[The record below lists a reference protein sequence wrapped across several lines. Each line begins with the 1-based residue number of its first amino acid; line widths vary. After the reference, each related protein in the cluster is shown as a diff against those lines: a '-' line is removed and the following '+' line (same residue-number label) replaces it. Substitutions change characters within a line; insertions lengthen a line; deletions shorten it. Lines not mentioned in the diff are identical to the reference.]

1 MDGSRLSLFPHHAWL
16 SFHVG
21 RPADGMPLVFP
32 WQSVA
37 HGISFV
43 VAGDHRLRW
52 VEAGRERIVVKSA
65 GTAHFLPADDRDRE
79 FVIEAEGDYD
89 VFCLVVPRRHLT
101 DSAAAEGV
109 TAPDELQPLIAPDDR
124 VLKACLTRLAGAADD
139 ESHADSLRRDEAAR
153 RLLLRLLA
161 LQGRRPDWHADESV
175 FDRGTLGR
183 VVELIDGHLHDLPSL
198 AEFGYRTGLSPSH
211 FARKFRRSTGTSVQ
225 RFVNRRR
232 LQASLGLLRDSSLPI
247 TTIALDLGFASQ
259 SHFTRLFGRLTGMTP
274 ARFRECVSPRS
285 SWG

>member
-21 RPADGMPLVFP
+21 RPADGTPLVFP

-52 VEAGRERIVVKSA
+52 VEAGRDRLVVKSA

-79 FVIEAEGDYD
+79 FVIEAEENYDYLS
-89 VFCLVVPRRHLT
+89 LVLPRHHFS
-101 DSAAAEGV
+101 DCVAADGV
-109 TAPDELQPLIAPDDR
+109 TAPDELRPLIAPDDR
-124 VLKACLTRLAGAADD
+124 ILKACLTRLAGAADD
-139 ESHADSLRRDEAAR
+139 EAQANGLRRDEAAR
-153 RLLLRLLA
+153 RLLLRLLE
-161 LQGRRPDWHADESV
+161 LQGRRPVRHADESV

-183 VVELIDGHLHDLPSL
+183 TVELIDARLRDLPSL

-232 LQASLGLLRDSSLPI
+232 LQASLRLLPDRSLPI
-247 TTIALDLGFASQ
+247 ATIALDLGFASQ
-259 SHFTRLFGRLTGMTP
+259 SHFTRLFGRLTGMTT
-274 ARFRECVSPRS
+274 ARFRECVNPRS